1 MLHLQAGL
9 ILALVALSYS
19 LFVPDGK
26 EVSNKVKAFMKS
38 LCVLYDVAQLIAKL
52 AVAKGVEVMFKA
64 KVMGRGKNGVVHSF
78 TALTILLTLVSLL
91 SKGVTGQDV
100 AQIIKSKRQLLGC
113 IFCNEY

>member
-1 MLHLQAGL
+1 MLHLQAVL

-26 EVSNKVKAFMKS
+26 EVSNKVKAPS

-64 KVMGRGKNGVVHSF
+64 KVTGRGKNGVAHSF

-91 SKGVTGQDV
+91 SKGVTGQEV
-100 AQIIKSKRQLLGC
+100 AQIIKSKWQLLGC
-113 IFCNEY
+113 IFSNEY